1 MSRMF
6 INGESVDS
14 SSQDV
19 AEIRNPATGDFV
31 DTAPKGTIYDVR
43 AAIDAAYAARDVWR
57 ETDPS
62 QRGELLQKSAAEV
75 TRNGKEL
82 ATLLTREQGKPYSE
96 SVREIRRFVH

>member
-14 SSQDV
+14 ASKDV
-19 AEIRNPATGDFV
+19 TEIHNPATGDLV
-31 DTAPKGTIYDVR
+31 DTAPKGTVDDVR

-62 QRGELLQKSAAEV
+62 QRGELLHKSAAEV
-75 TRNGKEL
+75 TRNEKDL
-82 ATLLTREQGKPYSE
+82 AALLTREQGKPY
-96 SVREIRRFVH
+96 